1 MSLKYLLDTNIFSE
15 LMRPAPNPKIVNIVD
30 RSMKSSNPQI
40 GSAFDDYLE
49 AEDLL
54 TEANEIAIKRV
65 IAWQLQQEITSKQMT
80 KTSVAKAMGTSRA
93 AVDRLLDP
101 TNTSVTLNTLGK
113 AASVLG
119 KRIKIELVEG

>member
-1 MSLKYLLDTNIFSE
+1 MKN
-15 LMRPAPNPKIVNIVD
+15 PNLHV
-30 RSMKSSNPQI
+30 
-40 GSAFDDYLE
+40 GSAFDDCLA

-54 TEANEIAIKRV
+54 TKANEIAIERV
-65 IAWQLQQEITSKQMT
+65 IAWQLRAEITSKQMT

-119 KRIKIELVEG
+119 KRIKIELVES

>member
-1 MSLKYLLDTNIFSE
+1 MNSHNSH
-15 LMRPAPNPKIVNIVD
+15 
-30 RSMKSSNPQI
+30 I
-40 GSAFDDYLE
+40 GSAFDNYLE

-65 IAWQLQQEITSKQMT
+65 IAWQLQQEIASQQMT

-101 TNTSVTLNTLGK
+101 ENTSITLNTLGK

-119 KRIKIELVEG
+119 KRIKIELVES